1 MLRPFCYKHNMG
13 RIERFY
19 RKNFKRLTGFIKEYT
34 DGSYSIAGDIVQM
47 VFLRLLEM
55 EADGRIN
62 FYDEEDSLNFFYVYR
77 SCINTALKYQRAKRK
92 INKVSLDDLDFD
104 FLEETALPEERQ
116 AMERL
121 LDYMEQEMDDFH
133 WYDAKM
139 LRIHME
145 GTSMNKI
152 HRETSIGLTSIKN
165 TIKNGKARIHDRLN
179 EDWEDYSNGDYNQ
192 I

>member
-1 MLRPFCYKHNMG
+1 MLWPFCVEHIMG

-55 EADGRIN
+55 EAEGRTN

-92 INKVSLDDLDFD
+92 VNKVSLEDLEVD
-104 FLEETALPEERQ
+104 FLQYETFPEERQ

-121 LDYMEQEMDDFH
+121 LNYMEQQMEDFH

-139 LRIHME
+139 VRIHME

-165 TIKNGKARIHDRLN
+165 TIKNGKARIYDNLQEH
-179 EDWEDYSNGDYNQ
+179 WEDYTNGDYEQ